1 MVLAHAKFS
10 KVIETHHGLVLD
22 MRVKN
27 PLKIVVISSAKCS
40 TTVGNT
46 DFFHVQSSR
55 PSDGSSSLEY
65 KWAHL

>member
-27 PLKIVVISSAKCS
+27 PHKIVVISSAKRS